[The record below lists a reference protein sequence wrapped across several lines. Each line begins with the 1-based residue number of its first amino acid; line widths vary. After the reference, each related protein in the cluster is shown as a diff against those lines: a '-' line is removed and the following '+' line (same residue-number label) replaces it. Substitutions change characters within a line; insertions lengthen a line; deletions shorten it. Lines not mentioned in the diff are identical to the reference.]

1 MITITITPTEE
12 ELDAI
17 EGAAAAYNATLD
29 EESAPLDAGEY
40 IERVVNNAVQS
51 WTRTAYEAAVKRL
64 GEGAAKL
71 PYKARRA
78 LIDQVEKQIGK
89 AE

>member
-17 EGAAAAYNATLD
+17 NGAASAYNATLD
-29 EESAPLDAGEY
+29 EESTPLNAGEY

-51 WTRTAYEAAVKRL
+51 WTRSAYEAAVKRL

-71 PYKARRA
+71 PYADRKA
-78 LIDQVEKQIGK
+78 LIQQVESIIQK
-89 AE
+89 